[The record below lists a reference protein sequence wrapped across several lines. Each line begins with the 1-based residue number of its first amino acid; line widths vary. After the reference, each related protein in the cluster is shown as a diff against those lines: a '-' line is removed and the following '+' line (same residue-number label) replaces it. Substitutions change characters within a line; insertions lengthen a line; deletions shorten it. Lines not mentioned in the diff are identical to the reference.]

1 MSPLRRSRL
10 DGTAIILTHGQLSTL
25 YGKTAHGL
33 LRGTDRYKILGVVDG
48 HHAGRDAGEVM
59 DGRPRGVP
67 VFATLGE
74 ALTVLDDPPDY
85 CVLGCAT
92 CGGRLPP
99 DLRALILEAI
109 EAGMSMVNGLHQTL
123 ESDPEI
129 AAAAR
134 RKGVRLID
142 VRKPPAYNDL
152 HFWTGEI
159 LKVRTPRIA
168 VLGTDCG
175 LGKRTTARMLVAAA
189 NRAGIRSEMIWTGQ
203 TGWMQGSRFGFMLD
217 AIPNDFVS
225 GEMEHALLSCI
236 REVDPDLIV
245 MEGQSTLRNP
255 SGPCGS
261 EYILSGGARGVI
273 LQHAPGRKYFEALEE
288 LHFPIYPIESEVEL
302 LRAFGAR
309 TLAVTLN
316 GQNLSPEEL
325 IDAQKRLADQLR
337 LPVVRPLEEGV
348 DSLLPVVR
356 AYMAEER
363 AR

>member
-1 MSPLRRSRL
+1 M

-33 LRGTDRYKILGVVDG
+33 LRGTDRYQILGVVDAM
-48 HHAGRDAGEVM
+48 HAGRDAGEVM
-59 DGRPRGVP
+59 DGRKNGIP
-67 VFATLGE
+67 VFASLKQ
-74 ALTVLDDPPDY
+74 ALAAVGDDPDY

-92 CGGRLPP
+92 SGGKLPP

-109 EAGMSMVNGLHQTL
+109 ESGMSVVNGLHQTL
-123 ESDPEI
+123 ESFPDI
-129 AAAAR
+129 AAAAK
-134 RKGVRLID
+134 RKGVKLVD
-142 VRKPPAYNDL
+142 VRKPPAYDDL
-152 HFWTGEI
+152 HFWTGRI
-159 LKVRTPRIA
+159 LTVKTPRIA

-175 LGKRTTARMLVAAA
+175 LGKRTTARMLVAAC

-203 TGWMQGSRFGFMLD
+203 TGWMQGSRYGFMFD

-225 GEMEHALLSCI
+225 GEMEHALLACI
-236 REVDPDLIV
+236 DEVNPDLIV

-261 EYILSGGARGVI
+261 EYILSGGVRGIV

-288 LHFPIYPIESEVEL
+288 LHYPIHSIASEIQL
-302 LRAFGAR
+302 LGMFGAR

-316 GQNLSPEEL
+316 GQGLNGQEL
-325 IDAQKRLADQLR
+325 IEAQKRLADQLQ

-348 DSLLPVVR
+348 EALLPAVR
-356 AYMAEER
+356 QYIGGER